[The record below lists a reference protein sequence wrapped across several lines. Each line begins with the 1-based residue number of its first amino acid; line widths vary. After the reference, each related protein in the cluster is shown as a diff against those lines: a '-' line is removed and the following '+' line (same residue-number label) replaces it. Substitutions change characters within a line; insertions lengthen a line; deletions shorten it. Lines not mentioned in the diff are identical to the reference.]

1 MKAPLYYYYGFSD
14 ILGLILA
21 LLIGFIFGF
30 LLERG
35 GLGNPRKLTAIFYLE
50 DFTVLKV
57 MFSAIVTSGVGLWI
71 LSKTGA
77 LDMGIV
83 LVVPTYLWPQLIGG
97 FILGIGFVIGGY
109 CPGTSVIGITSGRG
123 DAAVFFIGLMSG
135 MGLFAW
141 VFPWIKGFYLS
152 GDMGDI
158 TLQRWLG
165 IPTEVLIAGI
175 LIMAF
180 LSFLLAERIERHK
193 RQ

>member
-123 DAAVFFIGLMSG
+123 DAAVF
-135 MGLFAW
+135 
-141 VFPWIKGFYLS
+141 
-152 GDMGDI
+152 
-158 TLQRWLG
+158 
-165 IPTEVLIAGI
+165 
-175 LIMAF
+175 
-180 LSFLLAERIERHK
+180 LLALCLAWGSLPGFFRG
-193 RQ
+193 